1 MSRHHFNVLPEPSG
15 GYGQWGT
22 KGYEAYCQ
30 KHRLHPAFL
39 RLSQMLLSRL
49 LPLEPE
55 STLTEEDTKEGSS
68 FGPQLLSSTLPF
80 LPSGARAARPSLWR
94 KNLASRKWA
103 LPGDWA
109 WKAMPRGCFGLKLDR
124 IGTFSGLGC

>member
-1 MSRHHFNVLPEPSG
+1 MLGLQLWPCSFFLLVLLSASVQTVSLP
-15 GYGQWGT
+15 GQ
-22 KGYEAYCQ
+22 
-30 KHRLHPAFL
+30 RL
-39 RLSQMLLSRL
+39 QMLLSRL
-49 LPLEPE
+49 LPLEAE
-55 STLTEEDTKEGSS
+55 STLSEEDTKEGSS
-68 FGPQLLSSTLPF
+68 FGPRLLSSTLPL

-94 KNLASRKWA
+94 KNVASRKWA

>member
-1 MSRHHFNVLPEPSG
+1 MLGLRSWPCSFFLFLVLLSASVQTVSLP
-15 GYGQWGT
+15 GQ
-22 KGYEAYCQ
+22 
-30 KHRLHPAFL
+30 RL
-39 RLSQMLLSRL
+39 QMLLSRL

-55 STLTEEDTKEGSS
+55 STLTEEDMKEGSS

-80 LPSGARAARPSLWR
+80 IPSGARAVRPSLWR
-94 KNLASRKWA
+94 KNLASRKRA

>member
-1 MSRHHFNVLPEPSG
+1 MLG
-15 GYGQWGT
+15 
-22 KGYEAYCQ
+22 
-30 KHRLHPAFL
+30 L
-39 RLSQMLLSRL
+39 RLWPCSFFLFLVLLSASVQTVSLPRQRLQMLLSRL

-68 FGPQLLSSTLPF
+68 FGPQLPSSTLPF
-80 LPSGARAARPSLWR
+80 LASGARAARPSLWR

-103 LPGDWA
+103 LPGEWA

>member
-1 MSRHHFNVLPEPSG
+1 MLGLRSWPCSFFLFLVLLSASVQTVSLP
-15 GYGQWGT
+15 GQ
-22 KGYEAYCQ
+22 
-30 KHRLHPAFL
+30 RL
-39 RLSQMLLSRL
+39 QMLLSRL
-49 LPLEPE
+49 LPLEHE
-55 STLTEEDTKEGSS
+55 LTEEDTKEGSS

>member
-1 MSRHHFNVLPEPSG
+1 MLGLRLWPCSFFLFLVLLSASVQTVSLPR
-15 GYGQWGT
+15 
-22 KGYEAYCQ
+22 
-30 KHRLHPAFL
+30 HRL
-39 RLSQMLLSRL
+39 QMLLSRL

-80 LPSGARAARPSLWR
+80 LPSAARAARPSLWR

-103 LPGDWA
+103 LPGEWA
-109 WKAMPRGCFGLKLDR
+109 WKAIPRGCFGLKLDR